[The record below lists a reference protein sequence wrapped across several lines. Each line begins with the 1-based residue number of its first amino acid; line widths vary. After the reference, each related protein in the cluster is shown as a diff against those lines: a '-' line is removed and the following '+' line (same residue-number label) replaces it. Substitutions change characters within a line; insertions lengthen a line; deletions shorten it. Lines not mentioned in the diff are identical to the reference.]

1 MPEQIEVAVARLE
14 EKVDT
19 LLRMQRTQEHDIKAN
34 EQALRAE
41 VKELAR
47 DLAELQQSIN
57 RIWGGVAVIAAL
69 TSGATWFVDRVIG
82 GK

>member
-47 DLAELQQSIN
+47 DLSELQQSIN

-69 TSGATWFVDRVIG
+69 MSAATWVVDRVIG
-82 GK
+82 K

>member
-34 EQALRAE
+34 ELALRAE

-47 DLAELQQSIN
+47 ELGALQQSVN
-57 RIWGGVAVIAAL
+57 RIWGGVAVVAAL
-69 TSGATWFVDRVIG
+69 ISAATWFVDKLLGR
-82 GK
+82 

>member
-19 LLRMQRTQEHDIKAN
+19 LLRMQRSQEHDIKAN

-47 DLAELQQSIN
+47 DLSELQQSIN

-69 TSGATWFVDRVIG
+69 MSAATWVIDRVIG
-82 GK
+82 K